1 MAKQNNIINILS
13 FMKYYFIF
21 AKIFLMKRIFSI
33 SILLLTIISLS
44 AQTGGDNTYE
54 FLTLPN
60 SSRVAALGGYN
71 VSHYDNDVNFVLSNP
86 GLLRSEMHNRMS
98 INYINYLSDINF
110 GYVSYAYDL
119 ENIGTFAAGMQYINY
134 GEFLHAD
141 ETGEILGNFVPS
153 EYSFNI
159 AYANNITPKIHYGV
173 NLKTIYSSFFTYFS
187 TGLALDAGLAY
198 VDTAKLF
205 SAGLVVKNLGIQ
217 LKPYTPNNREPLP
230 LDVQIGVTKKLR
242 HAPFR
247 FSLTAIDLLNWNLK
261 YTSVFENTYQLDENT
276 EENFFNKMGNI
287 GDEFIRHFVVGVEIV
302 PHPNFYIALGYNYRR
317 RAELAMYTMPKLVGM
332 SMGFGLHLSK
342 FNISYGIASYHLA
355 GSSNHFTLGINLD
368 AFYKNTKI

>member
-1 MAKQNNIINILS
+1 
-13 FMKYYFIF
+13 
-21 AKIFLMKRIFSI
+21 MKRILSI
-33 SILLLTIISLS
+33 IIFLLTIISLS

-60 SSRVAALGGYN
+60 GSRIAALGGHN
-71 VSHYDNDVNFVLSNP
+71 VSHYDNDVNFVLRNP

-119 ENIGTFAAGMQYINY
+119 ENVGTFAAGMQYINY
-134 GEFLHAD
+134 GNFLHAD
-141 ETGEILGNFVPS
+141 ETGEILGEFVPS
-153 EYSFNI
+153 EYSFNL
-159 AYANNITPKIHYGV
+159 AYANALSSKIQYGI
-173 NLKTIYSSFFTYFS
+173 NLKTIYSSFFS
-187 TGLALDAGLAY
+187 HSSVGLALDAGIAY

-217 LKPYTPNNREPLP
+217 LKPYTPGNREPLP
-230 LDVQIGVTKKLR
+230 FDIQVGITKKLR

-247 FSLTAIDLLNWNLK
+247 FSLTAIDLVNWNLR
-261 YTSVFENTYQLDENT
+261 YTSVFSNTYQLDDSNT
-276 EENFFNKMGNI
+276 ENFLNKMGNI
-287 GDEFIRHFVVGVEIV
+287 GDEFIRHFVVGVEVI

-317 RAELAMYTMPKLVGM
+317 RTELAMQTMPKLVGM
-332 SMGFGLHLSK
+332 SIGFGLHLSK
-342 FNISYGIASYHLA
+342 FNISYGLASYHLA

-368 AFYKNTKI
+368 AFYKNTKL